1 MGLLDIWQDW
11 KNENQVKSSGF
22 DDYLPTQGGTLDTAG
37 GVNTGAGINAAI
49 NRKTES
55 PLIKK
60 PIFNTKMFPP
70 GQGQAI
76 IGDKT
81 FNLPQS
87 VLTPQAQQ
95 KQLNAINSGN
105 ELPPS
110 LRNQVEGENKLG
122 INEEQS
128 KKFFGMSLD
137 EIKSNYKDK
146 GGFDGLM
153 ANPAFTLG
161 LAIMQSSAQGK
172 RIDEKILD
180 NFVKAA
186 GISDTFQKKIKDA
199 KQAPIQATSA
209 DIAEVKSLL
218 ETMNIEKPNVIE
230 RIVGKVQG
238 KNVSAMFDI
247 AAEDIAIELQKEIAL
262 LQKNNK
268 TGKPLVFD
276 TRRKL
281 KIIERLVK
289 EGRFKKKGGIPFI
302 TSATLESDVKV
313 PTREHGGPVQEG
325 KPYVVGEA
333 GPEVVIPTSDGNVL
347 SNDDS
352 QIFAM
357 LLASNPQLQK
367 VSKQRAER
375 ILRAR
380 FPEYFE

>member
-11 KNENQVKSSGF
+11 KNDNIGQPIEDVARNSQYGSR
-22 DDYLPTQGGTLDTAG
+22 LDTAG
-37 GVNTGAGINAAI
+37 GVPNTQSSNILDPRNYGYSGRTIGRNTTNFPIPKSVAMSDPANVSAAM
-49 NRKTES
+49 NSDRPGF
-55 PLIKK
+55 PLK
-60 PIFNTKMFPP
+60 N
-70 GQGQAI
+70 
-76 IGDKT
+76 
-81 FNLPQS
+81 
-87 VLTPQAQQ
+87 
-95 KQLNAINSGN
+95 
-105 ELPPS
+105 
-110 LRNQVEGENKLG
+110 EGESKLG

-128 KKFFGMSLD
+128 KRFFGMTLD

-172 RIDEKILD
+172 RIDEKLLD
-180 NFVKAA
+180 NFVQAA
-186 GISDTFQKKIKDA
+186 GISETFKKKLADKSSVIEVTEGQMNKIKNVLSTLNISAPALRKALPGNQSEMYEQAVEDIAMKVQEKVNARIKEAQKSGKKIK
-199 KQAPIQATSA
+199 
-209 DIAEVKSLL
+209 
-218 ETMNIEKPNVIE
+218 
-230 RIVGKVQG
+230 VG
-238 KNVSAMFDI
+238 DR
-247 AAEDIAIELQKEIAL
+247 LYKEIVNEMI
-262 LQKNNK
+262 NNNEI
-268 TGKPLVFD
+268 D
-276 TRRKL
+276 RKGGL
-281 KIIERLVK
+281 KIGNIQL
-289 EGRFKKKGGIPFI
+289 IDY
-302 TSATLESDVKV
+302 TLEAK
-313 PTREHGGPVQEG
+313 PIAGNREHGGPVQQG

>member
-11 KNENQVKSSGF
+11 KNENICQPIEEVAKSSQYATG
-22 DDYLPTQGGTLDTAG
+22 LNSRLDTAG
-37 GVNTGAGINAAI
+37 GVPQTKSSNILDPRNYGYSGRMVGRNTTNFPIPKSVAMSDPANVSAAMGSD
-49 NRKTES
+49 RPGF
-55 PLIKK
+55 PLK
-60 PIFNTKMFPP
+60 N
-70 GQGQAI
+70 
-76 IGDKT
+76 
-81 FNLPQS
+81 
-87 VLTPQAQQ
+87 
-95 KQLNAINSGN
+95 
-105 ELPPS
+105 
-110 LRNQVEGENKLG
+110 EGEVKLG

-137 EIKSNYKDK
+137 EIKSNWKDK

-180 NFVKAA
+180 NFVQAA
-186 GISDTFQKKIKDA
+186 GISETFKKKLADRTTVTEVTEGQMNKIKN
-199 KQAPIQATSA
+199 
-209 DIAEVKSLL
+209 VLN
-218 ETMNIEKPNVIE
+218 TMNISGPSLRRLLPGNQPEKYEQAV
-230 RIVGKVQG
+230 
-238 KNVSAMFDI
+238 
-247 AAEDIAIELQKEIAL
+247 EDIAMKVQEKVNARISEAKKSGKKIQVGNRLYKEIIDEMIAS
-262 LQKNNK
+262 
-268 TGKPLVFD
+268 GEID
-276 TRRKL
+276 RKGGL
-281 KIIERLVK
+281 KIGNIQL
-289 EGRFKKKGGIPFI
+289 IDY
-302 TSATLESDVKV
+302 TLEAK
-313 PTREHGGPVQEG
+313 PIAGNREHGGPVQEG

>member
-11 KNENQVKSSGF
+11 KNDNIGQPIEEVAKSSQYATG
-22 DDYLPTQGGTLDTAG
+22 LNSRLDTAG
-37 GVNTGAGINAAI
+37 GVPETKSSNILDPRNYGYSGRMIGRNTTNFPISKSQAMSNPANVSAAM
-49 NRKTES
+49 NSDRPGF
-55 PLIKK
+55 PLK
-60 PIFNTKMFPP
+60 N
-70 GQGQAI
+70 
-76 IGDKT
+76 
-81 FNLPQS
+81 
-87 VLTPQAQQ
+87 
-95 KQLNAINSGN
+95 
-105 ELPPS
+105 
-110 LRNQVEGENKLG
+110 EGEVKLG

-137 EIKSNYKDK
+137 EIKSNWKDK

-180 NFVKAA
+180 NFVQAA
-186 GISDTFQKKIKDA
+186 GISNTFQKKIKDA
-199 KQAPIQATSA
+199 KQVPIQATSA

-247 AAEDIAIELQKEIAL
+247 AAEDIAIELQKEMQR
-262 LQKNNK
+262 LQDANK

-289 EGRFKKKGGIPFI
+289 EGKFKKKGGIPFV

>member
-11 KNENQVKSSGF
+11 KNDNIGQPIEEVAKSSQ
-22 DDYLPTQGGTLDTAG
+22 YGTGLNNRLDTAG
-37 GVNTGAGINAAI
+37 GVPNAKSSNILDPRNYGYSGQMIGRNTSNFPIPKSVAMSDPAKVSAAMGSD
-49 NRKTES
+49 RPGF
-55 PLIKK
+55 PLK
-60 PIFNTKMFPP
+60 N
-70 GQGQAI
+70 
-76 IGDKT
+76 
-81 FNLPQS
+81 
-87 VLTPQAQQ
+87 
-95 KQLNAINSGN
+95 
-105 ELPPS
+105 
-110 LRNQVEGENKLG
+110 EGESKLG

-137 EIKSNYKDK
+137 EIKSNWKDK

-172 RIDEKILD
+172 RIDENILD

-186 GISDTFQKKIKDA
+186 GISETFKKKLADRTTVTEVTEGQMNKIKNVLSTLNISA
-199 KQAPIQATSA
+199 PALRKALPGNQSEMYEQA
-209 DIAEVKSLL
+209 V
-218 ETMNIEKPNVIE
+218 
-230 RIVGKVQG
+230 
-238 KNVSAMFDI
+238 
-247 AAEDIAIELQKEIAL
+247 EDIAMKVQNKVNARVKEAKKAGKNIEVGNRLYKEII
-262 LQKNNK
+262 NEMINS
-268 TGKPLVFD
+268 GEID
-276 TRRKL
+276 RKGGL
-281 KIIERLVK
+281 KI
-289 EGRFKKKGGIPFI
+289 GGIQLI
-302 TSATLESDVKV
+302 DYTLESK
-313 PTREHGGPVQEG
+313 PIAGSREHGGPVQEG